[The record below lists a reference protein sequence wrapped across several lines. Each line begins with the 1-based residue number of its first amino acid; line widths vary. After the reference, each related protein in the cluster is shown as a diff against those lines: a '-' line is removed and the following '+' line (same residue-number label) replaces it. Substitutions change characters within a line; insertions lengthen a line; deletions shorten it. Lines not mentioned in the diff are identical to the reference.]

1 MSDII
6 NQPIFD
12 LDEAD
17 KLAEIHKI
25 GLKVPTPPAKLAEP
39 KLSDN
44 AWYIGKT
51 RYARRD
57 KNGVPVESPKE
68 LFWRVAY
75 NIATAERLYLSLIH
89 I

>member
-1 MSDII
+1 MRGNMTDTD
-6 NQPIFD
+6 QPILD
-12 LDEAD
+12 LGDSQ
-17 KLAEIHKI
+17 KLDEIHKI
-25 GLKVPTPPAKLAEP
+25 GLNVPPPPAKLAEP

-51 RYARRD
+51 RYAKRD
-57 KNGVPVESPKE
+57 STGTPVETPRE

-75 NIATAERLYLSLIH
+75 NLSLIH